1 MSSAGELRY
10 TITADVTQAAAA
22 IERLKETFSSLG
34 GHVKAVLNSM
44 SFDMKKGLLLEGEI
58 SSSEARLLT
67 FTQRVKDAFS
77 GLGSALSSLADKFSF
92 VGRVAAGIIVADI
105 FFQGI
110 RAIREAINAYTEMEA
125 RLTTL
130 ALISTNTSK
139 EFVSAFADM
148 KNAAIEASQRFG
160 VGIDDAA
167 KGLEALIKAG
177 FSVKDAIM
185 ALNDALAASKIEGT
199 AVENVTRNLVMVMS
213 QFGIS
218 ASDTTR
224 ATSALINMSRL
235 GIGTM
240 NDFAK
245 GLGNVGGMAKAF
257 GLSIEETGALM
268 VLLERRF
275 GSADEAGTALNRV
288 LRDLFEITTKLGI
301 SIRDTEGNL
310 RPTIDLL
317 TEVRQKVKELGGDM
331 ETLINVLGT
340 GIDIRALRGLIYIA
354 EASDEEFR
362 KLVEEMKEGVTVQE
376 IYIRSLGTTKTAV
389 DFLTSSMERNLS
401 LGFGDIYKRMAAG
414 IMDFAISIGLVAKN
428 TETLT
433 ASLGYRLKMLEE
445 EQNRGALS
453 LQGSIARVKVVFD
466 ELIKTAT
473 AEELRA
479 IGKVFDDWI
488 AAAERAG
495 REVPHE
501 IKTMRDIVKATVDEW
516 PWIGNLIEDDAKKAE
531 EAARN
536 LIHTIQSMSNQVL
549 GATKNLD
556 SAFKD
561 AFTLGKLMGP
571 EGAAAGFVLL
581 IEKMKDLER
590 ESQALKDRV
599 QGDVKFLGNLWKENA
614 ELFKKW
620 FFEWV
625 DEGKI
630 KVEDAKRYIEDLAL
644 IIEDFPKEELL
655 GKLFEVENARKAREE
670 AEKTRKEYE
679 KLVEEAEKGRKAIL
693 EWAQGFLNAQRNLGM
708 FTRDLAQLDKLL
720 SDLREKGIEVKL
732 SAPIQELRDF
742 INELNNTSIT
752 LKVGIETFNMMNSAV
767 NLVANTFKAKQDVME
782 GFYFGSAKA
791 MRELSRML
799 REKNGLTQD
808 EIKYANELLGFL
820 QKENTLT
827 ADQIAL
833 IKQLLDLN
841 MLLPTAN
848 KALKEEYKHLLDVFD
863 DIVKSTENK
872 NKLSLE
878 EEATMKRLSGIQSVL
893 NLYTQFNTVAMQAMQ
908 FAMLGNTEAA
918 EKLTGFLRA
927 LAGATEDGYLDAQ
940 EYKDILQSLGVTF
953 DEQGKPV
960 FNFKSYLEE
969 LAKTVE
975 TNTQK
980 INDLINAI
988 NSLSD
993 KTVVVTVITR
1003 HVTEGSGSGGG
1014 EGGGGSGSG
1023 SGGSGDGG
1031 EGGGGSGS
1039 GSGGGG
1045 GVGGGMDGSGP
1056 LLLQHGTFRVPRTSL
1071 ALIHEGEMV
1080 IPKPFA
1086 EEFRERISRSGS
1098 GSINININVPAGM
1111 SRSKW
1116 FEDRRYWHNV
1126 AKIIAFRLREV
1137 Y

>member
-34 GHVKAVLNSM
+34 GHVKAVLNSLN
-44 SFDMKKGLLLEGEI
+44 FDMKKGLLLEGEI

-77 GLGSALSSLADKFSF
+77 GLGSALSSVADKFSF

-354 EASDEEFR
+354 EASDEEFK

-376 IYIRSLGTTKTAV
+376 IYIRSLGTAKGAV

-401 LGFGDIYKRMAAG
+401 LGFGEIYKNAAANL
-414 IMDFAISIGLVAKN
+414 MTFAVNIGLVSKN
-428 TETLT
+428 TETLS
-433 ASLGYRLKMLEE
+433 AVLGNQFRTLLDFLQKGDYL
-445 EQNRGALS
+445 RG
-453 LQGSIARVKVVFD
+453 GIIVKNIEDTFNQ
-466 ELIKTAT
+466 LIRISSN
-473 AEELRA
+473 EELRA
-479 IGKVFDDWI
+479 LLKVFDDWI

-495 REVPHE
+495 VKIPEK
-501 IKTMRDIVKATVDEW
+501 IMDMRNKLKMIVDELE
-516 PWIGNLIEDDAKKAE
+516 IGEIIERQMRNAERTVENLI
-531 EAARN
+531 N
-536 LIHTIQSMSNQVL
+536 TIVSMSSKVL
-549 GATKNLD
+549 DASKNL
-556 SAFKD
+556 SSGFKD
-561 AFTLGKLMGP
+561 AFELSKLMGP
-571 EGAAAGFVLL
+571 EGAAAGFVIL
-581 IEKMKDLER
+581 IQKMKDLER

-693 EWAQGFLNAQRNLGM
+693 EWAQGFLSAQRNLGM

-791 MRELSRML
+791 IRELSRML

-820 QKENTLT
+820 QKENALT

-848 KALKEEYKHLLDVFD
+848 KARKEEYKHLLDVFD
-863 DIVKSTENK
+863 DIVKATENK

-918 EKLTGFLRA
+918 E
-927 LAGATEDGYLDAQ
+927 
-940 EYKDILQSLGVTF
+940 
-953 DEQGKPV
+953 
-960 FNFKSYLEE
+960 
-969 LAKTVE
+969 
-975 TNTQK
+975 
-980 INDLINAI
+980 
-988 NSLSD
+988 
-993 KTVVVTVITR
+993 
-1003 HVTEGSGSGGG
+1003 
-1014 EGGGGSGSG
+1014 
-1023 SGGSGDGG
+1023 
-1031 EGGGGSGS
+1031 
-1039 GSGGGG
+1039 
-1045 GVGGGMDGSGP
+1045 
-1056 LLLQHGTFRVPRTSL
+1056 
-1071 ALIHEGEMV
+1071 
-1080 IPKPFA
+1080 
-1086 EEFRERISRSGS
+1086 
-1098 GSINININVPAGM
+1098 
-1111 SRSKW
+1111 
-1116 FEDRRYWHNV
+1116 
-1126 AKIIAFRLREV
+1126 
-1137 Y
+1137 